1 MLSDN
6 DTLKTSIEC
15 YEHCLFS
22 SITIGKKWSDLCYKL
37 AAEKD
42 PYGKEYFWIS
52 GVLLVIFGI
61 IGLLGNIF
69 TIVVLCQPKMRKSIF
84 YNLLLALAC
93 FDALFILSY
102 GISYAYWSLACPVN
116 VAVYWLFYP
125 AREICFVSSI
135 YMTVAISLERYLG
148 ICHPHLQFSRGALVY
163 ILSVLFI
170 DFAFTFPKF
179 LEIKY
184 SFKNDKLAY
193 EIQDFKK
200 TKHYKYGYH
209 LWASVIFK
217 SIIPL
222 VSLLFLNGSIIATIK
237 GNRHPQSSQTR
248 REGNST
254 MILFCIVIVFL
265 IFHVPRLV
273 HKFLYYLDHEN
284 ERNWYIIYP
293 IFRLALTTNSSVN
306 FIIYSM
312 VGREFR
318 AQFFKLIKYKKAPTS
333 KTSSSGSGEVS
344 SLEITSF

>member
-102 GISYAYWSLACPVN
+102 GISYAYWSFACPVN
-116 VAVYWLFYP
+116 VTVYWLFYP
-125 AREICFVSSI
+125 AREICFVGSI
-135 YMTVAISLERYLG
+135 YMTVAISMERYLG
-148 ICHPHLQFSRGALVY
+148 ICHPHLQFSRRALVY
-163 ILSVLFI
+163 VLPVVFI
-170 DFAFTFPKF
+170 SFAFTFPKF
-179 LEIKY
+179 LENKY
-184 SFKNDKLAY
+184 FFVNGTLVL
-193 EIQDFKK
+193 EHQDFRK
-200 TKHYKYGYH
+200 TKHYKNTYR

-217 SIIPL
+217 TIIPL
-222 VSLLFLNGSIIATIK
+222 VSLLFLNGSIIAVIK
-237 GNRHPQSSQTR
+237 KTTHPQRTQSR
-248 REGNST
+248 PEGNST
-254 MILFCIVIVFL
+254 KILFCIVFMFL
-265 IFHVPRLV
+265 ILHVPRV
-273 HKFLYYLDHEN
+273 AKKYGMFYDRMDMTYY
-284 ERNWYIIYP
+284 RWAIP
-293 IFRLALTTNSSVN
+293 ISGLALIINSSVN
-306 FIIYSM
+306 FIIYAM
-312 VGREFR
+312 VGRNFREEFF
-318 AQFFKLIKYKKAPTS
+318 QVFKYGKDPALNTI
-333 KTSSSGSGEVS
+333 SSECGEDC
-344 SLEITSF
+344 I